1 MSLVNLNS
9 SVKDI
14 EIENDIVTSDTKVIN
29 QSISTINKER
39 LLKAVIIGAPNAG
52 KSTLVNQLIGQK
64 VVFFLL

>member
-1 MSLVNLNS
+1 MSLVNSNS